1 MTRPQSGD
9 RVPHGEG
16 WLEIVRVGAGVIV
29 VRELDLDFRPTRRV
43 MPTLTVEGW
52 RELVKRNN
60 QGRIK

>member
-1 MTRPQSGD
+1 MTCPQSGD

-16 WLEIVRVGAGVIV
+16 WLEIVHAGVGAIV

-43 MPTLTVEGW
+43 VPAFTPEGW

-60 QGRIK
+60 QGRSE